1 MRFASLLIA
10 ICLGACTLPRPRLV
24 ADEGLARSMAPVA
37 RLGRWDGERFVEVAP
52 GTLPPSRLR
61 VLVHGWTP
69 GRDRR
74 SLREGGMRSWEMT
87 TRDGRPF
94 EPWMSELARMFTLHD
109 PHAVVVAFSWVD
121 DSSTIAAPVAARRA
135 LVHTTGYGQVLAE
148 AIEAGLASDFYAEN
162 GSIQLVGHSYGAR
175 VATIAAGA
183 METPPAQ
190 LTMFDA
196 PDGVMVE
203 FTGIESNLRQLLEE
217 LPLGWGRGHTF
228 ADNYVSM
235 VGRRY
240 GWRDGLGEV
249 RDVVLAPPF
258 GSLDYRG
265 RHLYPM
271 RFYAQSPGR
280 GYGYDWSPLS
290 GRTTPPQDGC
300 FEQRTTAAPALV
312 RGCTDAP

>member
-1 MRFASLLIA
+1 MLADDTFAR
-10 ICLGACTLPRPRLV
+10 G
-24 ADEGLARSMAPVA
+24 MAPIA
-37 RLGRWDGERFVEVAP
+37 RLGRWDGTRFVEVAP
-52 GTLPPSRLR
+52 GSLPPSHLR

-74 SLREGGMRSWEMT
+74 GVLEAGARSWEMT

-94 EPWMSELARMFTLHD
+94 EAWMSDLARMFALHD

-121 DSSTIAAPVAARRA
+121 DSSTVAVPVAARRA
-135 LVHTTGYGQVLAE
+135 LVRTTGYGQVLAE
-148 AIEAGLASDFYAEN
+148 AIEAGLAPEFYDRN

-175 VATIAAGA
+175 VAAVAAGTLD
-183 METPPAQ
+183 TPPAQ

-203 FTGIESNLRQLLEE
+203 LTGTEANMRQVLEG
-217 LPLGWGRGHTF
+217 LPLGWGRGRTF

-240 GWRDGLGEV
+240 AWRDGLDDV

-258 GSLDYRG
+258 GSLDYRH

-271 RFYAQSPGR
+271 RFYAQSPGH

-290 GRTTPPQDGC
+290 GRATAPEPGC
-300 FEQRTTAAPALV
+300 FEQRPTAAFALV